1 MSCRRVKA
9 AATAVCS
16 VLLLAAC
23 IPIPADDADL
33 YFGRGSGSIPI
44 SEGQTT
50 EIHIR
55 DTLPRYLGIIEEV
68 VVESGGVLGVSGKNR
83 VDGCL
88 TKDTTDMDI
97 HWMMMVI
104 PAIDYEDLRRMVVEG
119 AQRNGFAYSWETE
132 NKSKLN
138 TRSVTVGDGYG
149 NSLSFYHHEVKD
161 SIVISLYSGCMFPSQ
176 PLDPD
181 TPRWAY
187 PLPSLEEMFPNL
199 TIVRAFDGNGD
210 ENPELRPQSGVQSG
224 AQTGE

>member
-1 MSCRRVKA
+1 MSSRRVKA

-23 IPIPADDADL
+23 VPGLSNDAGL

-50 EIHIR
+50 EVHIR

-68 VVESGGVLGVSGKNR
+68 VIKSGGVVGMNGKNR
-83 VDGCL
+83 VDGCA

-97 HWMMMVI
+97 HWTSMVI
-104 PAIDYEDLRRMVVEG
+104 PAIDYEDLRRMVIAG
-119 AQRNGFAYSWETE
+119 AQRNGFAYSWDPERDG
-132 NKSKLN
+132 KLN

-149 NSLSFYHHEVKD
+149 NSLSFYHHEAAGG
-161 SIVISLYSGCMFPSQ
+161 IVISLYSGCMFPSR
-176 PLDPD
+176 PLDSD
-181 TPRWAY
+181 SPRWSY
-187 PLPSLEEMFPNL
+187 PLPSPEEMFPHL
-199 TIVRAFDGNGD
+199 RIVEAFDDNGD

-224 AQTGE
+224 AQAGG

>member
-1 MSCRRVKA
+1 MKKKVLSCLSA
-9 AATAVCS
+9 LSASC
-16 VLLLAAC
+16 LLAAC
-23 IPIPADDADL
+23 VPGLSDDARL

-50 EIHIR
+50 EVHIR

-83 VDGCL
+83 VDGCA

-119 AQRNGFAYSWETE
+119 AQRNGFGYSWDPVRRD
-132 NKSKLN
+132 KLN
-138 TRSVTVGDGYG
+138 SRTVAVGDGYG
-149 NSLSFYHHEVKD
+149 NSLIFYHHEAQD
-161 SIVISLYSGCMFPSQ
+161 RIIISLYSGCMFPSQ

-181 TPRWAY
+181 SPRSSY
-187 PLPSLEEMFPNL
+187 PLPSPEEMFPNL
-199 TIVRAFDGNGD
+199 TIVQAFDHNGD
-210 ENPELRPQSGVQSG
+210 ENPDLRQQSGVQSR

>member
-1 MSCRRVKA
+1 MSSRWMM
-9 AATAVCS
+9 AATAACAS
-16 VLLLAAC
+16 LLLAAC

-50 EIHIR
+50 EVHIR

-83 VDGCL
+83 IDGCL

-104 PAIDYEDLRRMVVEG
+104 PAIDYEDLRRIVVEG

-132 NKSKLN
+132 NKSK
-138 TRSVTVGDGYG
+138 
-149 NSLSFYHHEVKD
+149 
-161 SIVISLYSGCMFPSQ
+161 
-176 PLDPD
+176 
-181 TPRWAY
+181 
-187 PLPSLEEMFPNL
+187 
-199 TIVRAFDGNGD
+199 
-210 ENPELRPQSGVQSG
+210 QSYR
-224 AQTGE
+224 

>member
-1 MSCRRVKA
+1 MKKKVLSCLSA
-9 AATAVCS
+9 LSASC
-16 VLLLAAC
+16 LLAAC
-23 IPIPADDADL
+23 VPGLTDDARL

-50 EIHIR
+50 EVHIR

-68 VVESGGVLGVSGKNR
+68 VVKSGGAVAMDGKNR

-88 TKDTTDMDI
+88 TEDATDMDI
-97 HWMMMVI
+97 HWDSMVI

-119 AQRNGFAYSWETE
+119 AQRNGFAYSWDPVRRD
-132 NKSKLN
+132 KLN
-138 TRSVTVGDGYG
+138 SRTVTVGDGYG
-149 NSLSFYHHEVKD
+149 NKLSFYHHEAKD

-181 TPRWAY
+181 TLRWSY
-187 PLPSLEEMFPNL
+187 PLPSPEEMFPNL
-199 TIVRAFDGNGD
+199 TIVQAFDDNGD